1 MNSTNKNPVID
12 AINYEI
18 LAAAMEEKNITFEQL
33 AARTSIAEGTV
44 KNIVTGKTTHSSAQ
58 NVYAICNELD
68 VPIEQVLG
76 YSAKTA
82 LEVSGAKEH
91 DVSILALKEI
101 YESQLSEFK
110 SVNETHINNI
120 RTHYEQHHHDLKE
133 NYEMRLADKREINEN
148 LKEQIKELKSL
159 NKKLGWIVALF
170 VIGVVALLILEFMHP
185 EHGWIRWGEWFGHH
199 HG

>member
-1 MNSTNKNPVID
+1 MIN

-18 LAAAMEEKNITFEQL
+18 LATAMEDKKMTIEQL
-33 AARTSIAEGTV
+33 STRTSIAEGTV

-91 DVSILALKEI
+91 DVSILVLKEL
-101 YESQLSEFK
+101 YEAQLSERK
-110 SVNETHINNI
+110 EVNEAHIANI
-120 RTHYEQHHHDLKE
+120 RSHYEQHHADLKE
-133 NYEMRLADKREINEN
+133 NYEMRLSDKREINEN
-148 LKEQIKELKSL
+148 LKEQINDLKKS
-159 NKKLGWIVALF
+159 NKRLGWIVALF
-170 VIGVVALLILEFMHP
+170 VIGVTALLILEFMHP
-185 EHGWIRWGEWFGHH
+185 EHGWIRWGEWFSHTRRYG
-199 HG
+199 